1 MPEELKT
8 TDTRPASSDFLQ
20 FEQAQKPLDYSIDS
34 NYPMFNLTSA
44 FNPFPSG
51 SNESFAQELFVVS
64 PQIPINA
71 TLKKFNEKLEEQQS
85 RYACSYEDPGGVAA
99 RGLTS
104 PPRSLRSPPVL
115 EEHIAVF
122 LLHPSHSWPHHIG
135 RPAVIRNTVCNTV
148 RSIEG
153 PPL

>member
-20 FEQAQKPLDYSIDS
+20 FEQAQKPLSIYS
-34 NYPMFNLTSA
+34 NYPLFHLTSA
-44 FNPFPSG
+44 FNPFRTG
-51 SNESFAQELFVVS
+51 SNESFAQGLFIVS

-71 TLKKFNEKLEEQQS
+71 TLKKFNEKLEEQQL

-104 PPRSLRSPPVL
+104 PPRSLRSPFVKNT
-115 EEHIAVF
+115 
-122 LLHPSHSWPHHIG
+122 LLSCSC
-135 RPAVIRNTVCNTV
+135 T
-148 RSIEG
+148 
-153 PPL
+153 PPTLGHTISGARR